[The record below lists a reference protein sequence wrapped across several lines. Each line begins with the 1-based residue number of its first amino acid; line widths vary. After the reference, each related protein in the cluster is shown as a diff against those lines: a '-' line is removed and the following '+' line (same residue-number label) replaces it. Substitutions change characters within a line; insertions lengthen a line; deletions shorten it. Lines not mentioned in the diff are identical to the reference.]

1 MVTAGPFISTTAPF
15 PLEILMPE
23 SLIDS
28 IAPAAVLR
36 WMPPAGPGSSLM
48 EMEFCPVVCKTIV
61 EFAEPAPCAW
71 AGTSAE
77 RAYQQPLHTGL
88 VRSPCSNSTHT
99 PAPIDGNAQIP
110 MCGPAQGKQGMAHSD
125 GVNPLTSGT
134 LTCSRPMAIGSTLC
148 KTVPRYFPKIFLLI
162 LSSPLCSH
170 VRRLSVF
177 HKEKHAQ
184 SAERS
189 VLNHSA
195 PQLPLDQLRRHRRDA
210 GRDQPIRSAGE
221 HLFPGAGSY
230 FGRQIDRPASNHEH
244 AFPLV
249 MNRPRMFPRWVDP
262 RFDDLK
268 DKEVVFG
275 DQLPINDLAFQIG
288 MALGDE
294 WGLDA
299 RGGHGGETK
308 GLELVHPSSR
318 SVPAAHHLFRQF
330 PRRHADHA
338 FPGPLQDFKRVV
350 PVADPPTHDRRLD
363 LHHRMP
369 RHGHDV
375 RPPLAGRRDHHD
387 RSGLEQPIDLRQG
400 KRCFFHLG
408 LQALPR
414 VHLRPVP
421 LWFGIHCML
430 RNPARRARMAS
441 SLAFLDPNS
450 QNENAFRRTTYGSGL
465 QVAIQYFR
473 TSPLRRRTCFCTPTM
488 PDEPL
493 RLRISAH
500 QRRNICL
507 GGPNF
512 ASNFR

>member
-1 MVTAGPFISTTAPF
+1 MMASAPLLIVTAGPFIAMTAPF
-15 PLEILMPE
+15 PLAIVMPA

-28 IAPAAVLR
+28 IAPVAVLM
-36 WMPPAGPGSSLM
+36 WTPPAGPGASLM
-48 EMEFCPVVCKTIV
+48 EMEFCPAVCKTIV
-61 EFAEPAPCAW
+61 EFVEPAPCAW

-125 GVNPLTSGT
+125 AVNPLTSGT

-244 AFPLV
+244 TFPLV

-299 RGGHGGETK
+299 RGGHGRETK

-330 PRRHADHA
+330 QRRDVDHA
-338 FPGPLQDFKRVV
+338 FPGRLQDFKRVV
-350 PVADPPTHDRRLD
+350 PVADHATHDRRLE

-375 RPPLAGRRDHHD
+375 RPPGAGRRDHHD
-387 RSGLEQPIDLRQG
+387 RAGFEQPIDLRQG
-400 KRCFFHLG
+400 KRCFFIWDCRRFSASTI
-408 LQALPR
+408 AL
-414 VHLRPVP
+414 
-421 LWFGIHCML
+421 F
-430 RNPARRARMAS
+430 
-441 SLAFLDPNS
+441 
-450 QNENAFRRTTYGSGL
+450 GSGL
-465 QVAIQYFR
+465 AFIACSATPRAGRGWRAVWLSSRLAFSPR
-473 TSPLRRRTCFCTPTM
+473 MLFAGRHTVRDSRLPSNTSGAVWIAGPPS
-488 PDEPL
+488 
-493 RLRISAH
+493 SAP
-500 QRRNICL
+500 R
-507 GGPNF
+507 
-512 ASNFR
+512 